1 MVNLGQDPTEAELS
15 SMMGAADKDGSG
27 AIDFEEFCLMYGKV
41 CVEAKEEEKSEL
53 YDCFCVFDSDGSVS
67 VCYSGLAPLNTR
79 PLRLLLA
86 QTDRSVA
93 RVARCCRVIS
103 SGMSSPRSCAG
114 WARRASVR
122 PIRLWS
128 TS

>member
-1 MVNLGQDPTEAELS
+1 MNLGQKPTEAELA
-15 SMMGAADKDGSG
+15 SMMGSADKDGSG

-67 VCYSGLAPLNTR
+67 ARHSLTR
-79 PLRLLLA
+79 PLRRL
-86 QTDRSVA
+86 RSDGPFI
-93 RVARCCRVIS
+93 RGSCCCRVIS
-103 SGMSSPRSCAG
+103 SDMSSPRSCAG
-114 WARRASVR
+114 WGRKASVR
-122 PIRLWS
+122 PTHLWW